1 MSIPPDLSV
10 AFVYRHY
17 FTNEL
22 LVASMNE
29 AREINRSRG
38 ANDWIHISTIDPTII
53 LNRIVRAKGRERSK
67 IIKELSEKP

>member
-1 MSIPPDLSV
+1 MNIPPDLSV
-10 AFVYRHY
+10 AFVYQHY

-38 ANDWIHISTIDPTII
+38 ANDWIHISTIDPVIT
-53 LNRIVRAKGRERSK
+53 LNRIVRAKGRERNK
-67 IIKELSEKP
+67 IIKELIEKP